1 VRLNAPLRANQ
12 LDRFTAS
19 RVPATNLSRTA
30 LSTQLQI
37 KFFLVFREGPRNYQA
52 TEKNCDANGGL
63 SFVVLLSLLIR
74 AVSISKN
81 VNYWPTKLVSIIGF
95 RLWTERVKWHSLIYE
110 QSH

>member
-30 LSTQLQI
+30 LPTQLQI

-63 SFVVLLSLLIR
+63 SFVVVAFNSSGVHFEKRELL
-74 AVSISKN
+74 ADE
-81 VNYWPTKLVSIIGF
+81 IGF
-95 RLWTERVKWHSLIYE
+95 YNWVSFVDGTSKMAFVNL
-110 QSH
+110 